1 MPSIPL
7 DSPIAPTIPLKGW
20 VSLLTSRSSI
30 VACPFT
36 LFHHVICP
44 SSPILPPIQ
53 LRPPSLVLSRR
64 IPMLGNARQPKTSAT
79 VLVLHV
85 LCWQRIDISRRFD
98 PADSMQLF
106 CRATLHHAEFATNK
120 FATFHFSGTLIRAA
134 VTSQRFALY
143 CVGSPK
149 TLTEL
154 KDQHGDSNALLNP
167 CNDRHGNIIKNSAIQ
182 PEIRMTSLK

>member
-20 VSLLTSRSSI
+20 VSLLTSRSTI
-30 VACPFT
+30 VVYPFT
-36 LFHHVICP
+36 LFRHVICP

-53 LRPPSLVLSRR
+53 LRPHSLVLSRR

-98 PADSMQLF
+98 PVDSMELF
-106 CRATLHHAEFATNK
+106 FRVTLHHAEFATDR
-120 FATFHFSGTLIRAA
+120 FATLHCSRTLIRAA
-134 VTSQRFALY
+134 IMSQRFALY

-149 TLTEL
+149 TLLEL
-154 KDQHGDSNALLNP
+154 KD
-167 CNDRHGNIIKNSAIQ
+167 
-182 PEIRMTSLK
+182 SLVLHYGLFSPR

>member
-7 DSPIAPTIPLKGW
+7 DSPIGPTIPLKGW

-30 VACPFT
+30 VACTFM
-36 LFHHVICP
+36 LFCHVICP

-53 LRPPSLVLSRR
+53 LRPHSLVLSRR

-98 PADSMQLF
+98 PADSMELF
-106 CRATLHHAEFATNK
+106 CRATLHHAEFATNR
-120 FATFHFSGTLIRAA
+120 FATLHCSETLIRAA

-149 TLTEL
+149 TLPEL
-154 KDQHGDSNALLNP
+154 KDQHGDSNAPLNP
-167 CNDRHGNIIKNSAIQ
+167 CSDRHGNIIKNSAIEAQ
-182 PEIRMTSLK
+182 IRMISLK

>member
-7 DSPIAPTIPLKGW
+7 ESPIAPTIPLKGW
-20 VSLLTSRSSI
+20 VSLLTSRSTI
-30 VACPFT
+30 VVYPFT
-36 LFHHVICP
+36 LFRHVICP

-53 LRPPSLVLSRR
+53 LRPHSLVLSRR

-98 PADSMQLF
+98 PVDSMELF
-106 CRATLHHAEFATNK
+106 FCATLHHAEFATDR
-120 FATFHFSGTLIRAA
+120 FATLHCSRTLIRAA
-134 VTSQRFALY
+134 IMSQRFALY

-149 TLTEL
+149 TLLEL
-154 KDQHGDSNALLNP
+154 KD
-167 CNDRHGNIIKNSAIQ
+167 
-182 PEIRMTSLK
+182 SLVLHYGLFSPR